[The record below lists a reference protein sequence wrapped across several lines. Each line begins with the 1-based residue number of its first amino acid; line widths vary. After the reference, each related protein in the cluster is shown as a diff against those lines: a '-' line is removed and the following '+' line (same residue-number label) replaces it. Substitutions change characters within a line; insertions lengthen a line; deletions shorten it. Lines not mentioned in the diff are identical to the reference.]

1 MVKMISTC
9 LQLAKGMPRLFFS
22 EFLGT
27 ALMVGLGC
35 GSVYYGASHEWIS
48 FTFAAAVT
56 LAILLFGNISGAH
69 INPAVSIAFW
79 REGRLDNR
87 QLISY
92 ICAQLTGAL
101 AAAIVLGGAGPTAV
115 DPEVTLL
122 QAFTIE
128 VTITMILM
136 FSILFILRS
145 EPSVPIL
152 ALWVGATV
160 GILAYFAGLATGA
173 SMNPAR
179 TFGPNVVSGMWASLL
194 FYSTS
199 TVLGAWIACDLNRLT
214 TRKN

>member
-1 MVKMISTC
+1 MISTC
-9 LQLAKGMPRLFFS
+9 LQLARCVSRLFFS

-35 GSVYYGASHEWIS
+35 GSVYFGASHEWIS
-48 FTFAAAVT
+48 FSFAAAVT
-56 LAILLFGNISGAH
+56 IAILLFARTSGAH

-79 REGRLDNR
+79 RQGDINHR
-87 QLISY
+87 QLIVY

-101 AAAIVLGGAGPTAV
+101 FAAILLGGAGPTAV
-115 DPEVTLL
+115 APEITLL

-128 VTITMILM
+128 VVITMVLM
-136 FSILFILRS
+136 FSILFILRT

-160 GILAYFAGLATGA
+160 GILAYFAGSATGA

-179 TFGPNVVSGMWASLL
+179 TFGPNAVSGMWASLL
-194 FYSTS
+194 FYSTA
-199 TVLGAWIACDLNRLT
+199 TILGAWIACDLNRLT

>member
-79 REGRLDNR
+79 REGRLDNH
-87 QLISY
+87 QLLSY

-128 VTITMILM
+128 VACN
-136 FSILFILRS
+136 
-145 EPSVPIL
+145 PSPQYCRCAVKEK
-152 ALWVGATV
+152 
-160 GILAYFAGLATGA
+160 
-173 SMNPAR
+173 
-179 TFGPNVVSGMWASLL
+179 
-194 FYSTS
+194 
-199 TVLGAWIACDLNRLT
+199 ACPHSRYNIWTKGTCRVHACACC
-214 TRKN
+214 

>member
-1 MVKMISTC
+1 MARQSI
-9 LQLAKGMPRLFFS
+9 S

-79 REGRLDNR
+79 REGRIDNR
-87 QLISY
+87 QLRLY
-92 ICAQLTGAL
+92 ICGQLTGAL
-101 AAAIVLGGAGPTAV
+101 FAAMLLGGAGPTTIA
-115 DPEVTLL
+115 PNLTLL

-128 VTITMILM
+128 VVITMILM
-136 FSILFILRS
+136 LSIFLVVQR
-145 EPSVPIL
+145 EPSIPVL

-160 GILAYFAGLATGA
+160 GILAYFAGPETGA

-179 TFGPNVVSGMWASLL
+179 TFGPNIVSGLWPSLL

-199 TVLGAWIACDLNRLT
+199 TILGAWLACDVKRLAF
-214 TRKN
+214 REK